1 MVEQTQ
7 ETQEAVTSTPQG
19 VVRNRSVAT
28 ESKVGGVS
36 MVARIINYV
45 LGILESLLAIRLV
58 LSLLGANQGNPFADF
73 IYNVT
78 YPFVAPF
85 FGLFGYTMKYGVS
98 RFELETVVAMLV
110 YALVAFGLVKLVTI
124 KQVAPAE

>member
-19 VVRNRSVAT
+19 VVRSSSVSS
-28 ESKVGGVS
+28 ESSVGGVS
-36 MVARIINYV
+36 MVARIINYIF
-45 LGILESLLAIRLV
+45 GILLSLLVIRFV

-73 IYNVT
+73 IYSLT

-85 FGLFGYTMKYGVS
+85 FGLFGYTMKYGVA
-98 RFELETVVAMLV
+98 RFELETVVAMIV
-110 YALVAFGLVKLVTI
+110 YALVAFGLVRLVTI
-124 KQVAPAE
+124 NQAVPEE